1 MSADDELV
9 TVTQAD
15 REGAAF
21 RCGSAAKAKA
31 IRRGEMDHTEFVQGV
46 TKYRRL
52 SGKGA
57 A

>member
-1 MSADDELV
+1 MSGNDDLV
-9 TVTQAD
+9 PVTQSD
-15 REGAAF
+15 REGAAH
-21 RCGSAAKAKA
+21 RCGCAAKAKA
-31 IRRGEMDHTEFVQGV
+31 IRRGEMDHTEFVQGI